1 MKKWGLVCFGRKV
14 NCQNFTHFSM
24 MGKVG
29 KDFEADYKYKEGKT
43 NDNKKA
49 GVRPSRKNKRK
60 E

>member
-1 MKKWGLVCFGRKV
+1 MV
-14 NCQNFTHFSM
+14 
-24 MGKVG
+24 GKVG